1 MNEFQFFGVIFTTKY
16 VYNQTCRI
24 QMIFFNL
31 FTKQEKKLHHKD
43 TSCIDFI
50 IFEIISQNTDH
61 NYKDCLFWV
70 GWQSWTYTPPLGRHS
85 GPWSST
91 TGCGGL
97 CTSLFLAPIHIHTDP
112 CKKRSI
118 WNQEHVRIYILRF
131 VYNQISIDLLKKLQN
146 YIRKIS
152 KFKYIQPIFCVNH

>member
-118 WNQEHVRIYILRF
+118 WIQEHVRIYILRF

-146 YIRKIS
+146 YMKEN
-152 KFKYIQPIFCVNH
+152 F

>member
-1 MNEFQFFGVIFTTKY
+1 MNFNFLGSFLQQNMCTIKLVEYKWFFLTFSPNRK
-16 VYNQTCRI
+16 
-24 QMIFFNL
+24 
-31 FTKQEKKLHHKD
+31 KKLHHKD

-146 YIRKIS
+146 YMKEN
-152 KFKYIQPIFCVNH
+152 F

>member
-1 MNEFQFFGVIFTTKY
+1 MNFNFLGSFLQQNMCTIKLVEYKWF
-16 VYNQTCRI
+16 
-24 QMIFFNL
+24 FFNL

-118 WNQEHVRIYILRF
+118 WNQEHVRIYILWLCITKSALI
-131 VYNQISIDLLKKLQN
+131 YW
-146 YIRKIS
+146 KIA
-152 KFKYIQPIFCVNH
+152 Y

>member
-1 MNEFQFFGVIFTTKY
+1 MNEFQFFGVILQLTKLC
-16 VYNQTCRI
+16 NQTFSI
-24 QMIFFNL
+24 QMKLSNGEKICN
-31 FTKQEKKLHHKD
+31 TKITIMISL
-43 TSCIDFI
+43 
-50 IFEIISQNTDH
+50 EIVSQSTDH

-112 CKKRSI
+112 WKKRSI
-118 WNQEHVRIYILRF
+118 WNQEHVRIYILWLCITKSALI
-131 VYNQISIDLLKKLQN
+131 YW
-146 YIRKIS
+146 KIA
-152 KFKYIQPIFCVNH
+152 Y